1 MFLVEQEVQNNKKAE
16 AFINFMAD
24 LRPTLSRSQGERLV
38 NSMLFTTYFF
48 LQPNVYWNP
57 QNDVQ
62 NPAKHISQINEL
74 GIVWFRVDVLS
85 HCATLLY

>member
-48 LQPNVYWNP
+48 LQPNVY
-57 QNDVQ
+57 
-62 NPAKHISQINEL
+62 
-74 GIVWFRVDVLS
+74 
-85 HCATLLY
+85 